1 MSSTTLA
8 SLRHAF
14 AGYGSLITH
23 HSWLLEGKKEQGEAL
38 ASSIKEK
45 LKQQRYGGSAIKVEK
60 LSESTTTQEE
70 REFLVAQKGS
80 IAEFI
85 YVAPAEDSLYLSRA
99 TVVQPSLSYV
109 RVGLVA
115 LLLFI
120 VVLGPFITLGI
131 LHGILSSA
139 QTGLSGTDI
148 VALLGTL
155 QQATFYA
162 IGFSFLYSVA
172 LFLLFWLLI
181 ISIIAW
187 LRNKDFLQYI
197 RTNRLSDFQ
206 MDDVTM
212 LEQATDRVIR
222 NVVDQAGLDAIHI
235 VPPTQGYHPRRKIRF
250 I

>member
-1 MSSTTLA
+1 MGSTTLA

-45 LKQQRYGGSAIKVEK
+45 LKQHRYGGSIIKVEK

-99 TVVQPSLSYV
+99 TVVQPTLSYV

-115 LLLFI
+115 LLFFI
-120 VVLGPFITLGI
+120 VVLEPFIT
-131 LHGILSSA
+131 
-139 QTGLSGTDI
+139 SGMS
-148 VALLGTL
+148 
-155 QQATFYA
+155 QQALFLA

-206 MDDVTM
+206 MDDVAM
-212 LEQATDRVIR
+212 LEQTTDRIIR